1 MMTSERSKTFL
12 EAAHLI
18 HTLSTKQA
26 DHGKKEGLQMA
37 VKELK
42 RLASEAHEDYKKQ
55 AAQKR
60 QEIRNYNAK
69 AKAFGFGR

>member
-18 HTLSTKQA
+18 HTLSTQQA

-42 RLASEAHEDYKKQ
+42 RLASDAHEEYKKQ
-55 AAQKR
+55 AAKRR
-60 QEIRNYNAK
+60 QEQRDYNAK
-69 AKAFGFGR
+69 AKAFGFYR